1 MICQYTIFSYVILLK
16 YEQKVDRYFSRYR
29 KQIFKS
35 ILNLL
40 TDGRHGIAPAEK
52 WNKITQNKYIFLQPV
67 TYVTYD
73 IDNMLIAPASDLY
86 MYHTHGLIFA
96 LMIFFIKNV

>member
-1 MICQYTIFSYVILLK
+1 MIFQYTFFGYVILLK
-16 YEQKVDRYFSRYR
+16 YEQKVDRYSSRYR

-40 TDGRHGIAPAEK
+40 TDGRHGIALAEK
-52 WNKITQNKYIFLQPV
+52 WNKITQNIYIFLQPF

-73 IDNMLIAPASDLY
+73 IENMLIVPASDLRLFTVLY
-86 MYHTHGLIFA
+86 IHI
-96 LMIFFIKNV
+96 